1 MRLTNVAHMV
11 LPPGRVTSLSTG
23 PAGVPGAVV
32 PISYDQ
38 RLHTSAGDRAGSW
51 MALAFRLDVTAT
63 PAQLAHAWSAV
74 VARHGTLHTAFSDAG
89 GELTL
94 RETELVHGDWV
105 EHPPAD
111 PSEPSRLVLR
121 RVLDE
126 SCRPFATP
134 SHRLCVVTPDEG
146 HDPRP
151 VVVIAGDH
159 AHLDMWSLLVL
170 LRDLRACLA
179 DVVAGRAPGAGLSP
193 APPFAA
199 HTLLLEQQDATPHW
213 VGRRWAEVLAAG
225 GGSLPV
231 FPLPLGDV
239 SEPRAEV
246 VEVRDVLDPGQ
257 LEALEKQAADHG
269 VRLTA
274 LAIAEVAAVTTE
286 LSGHAL
292 RAVFPVHSRD
302 DPSWYGSVGWF
313 ITNSVLDCTDP
324 SPTGCAAAL
333 REAMKLGAHPL
344 APILGHLDH
353 ELAPPGM
360 FALSWLDTRR
370 LPEVPPGLEVQW
382 VSAVTRPDGVMAW
395 FLAGDD
401 GLHLRCRYPDTP
413 QAREHVGRWLDAVVG
428 RLAGAAGAGSGSAGA
443 GAG

>member
-1 MRLTNVAHMV
+1 MRLTNVAHMR

-23 PAGVPGAVV
+23 PVGMPGATV

-51 MALAFRLDVTAT
+51 MALAFRLDLDAT
-63 PAQLAHAWSAV
+63 PAQLALAWSAV
-74 VARHGTLHTAFSDAG
+74 VARHGTLHTTFSHDS
-89 GELTL
+89 GELAL
-94 RETELVHGDWV
+94 RETQLAHGDWV
-105 EHPPAD
+105 EHPPTDAAEGPRD
-111 PSEPSRLVLR
+111 VLR

-126 SCRPFATP
+126 TCRPFGAP
-134 SHRLCVVTPDEG
+134 SHRLCVVAPDG
-146 HDPRP
+146 GDDPRP

-159 AHLDMWSLLVL
+159 SHLDMWSLLVL
-170 LRDLRACLA
+170 LRDLRTCVA
-179 DVVAGRAPGAGLSP
+179 DAVAGRSPGSDLAP
-193 APPFAA
+193 APSFAA
-199 HTLLLEQQDATPHW
+199 HTLLLEQHDATPDW
-213 VGRRWAEVLAAG
+213 VVRRWAEVLEDG
-225 GGSLPV
+225 RGSLPT

-239 SEPRAEV
+239 SAPRSEV
-246 VEVRDVLDPGQ
+246 VEVRDVLDPAQ
-257 LEALEKQAADHG
+257 LETLEKRAADVG

-274 LAIAEVAAVTTE
+274 LALAEVAAVTTE
-286 LSGHAL
+286 LSGRPL

-302 DPSWYGSVGWF
+302 DPCWYGSVGWF

-324 SPTGCAAAL
+324 SPAGCTAAL
-333 REAMKLGAHPL
+333 RESMKLGAHPL
-344 APILGHLDH
+344 APILGHLER

-370 LPEVPPGLEVQW
+370 LPEVPAGLEVQW

-413 QAREHVGRWLDAVVG
+413 EARESVGRWLDAVVR
-428 RLAGAAGAGSGSAGA
+428 RLVGSAG
-443 GAG
+443 

>member
-1 MRLTNVAHMV
+1 MRLTNVAHMR
-11 LPPGRVTSLSTG
+11 LPPGRVTSLSAG
-23 PAGVPGAVV
+23 PVGLPGVPV

-51 MALAFRLDVTAT
+51 MALAFRLDLDAT
-63 PAQLAHAWSAV
+63 PQQLARAWSAV
-74 VARHGTLHTAFSDAG
+74 VARHGTLHTTFSREA
-89 GELTL
+89 GELAL

-105 EHPPAD
+105 EHLPAE
-111 PSEPSRLVLR
+111 PSEPSRAVLR
-121 RVLDE
+121 RVLDQA
-126 SCRPFATP
+126 CRPFGAP
-134 SHRLCVVTPDEG
+134 SHRLAVVTPDAEADADRDN
-146 HDPRP
+146 DPRP
-151 VVVIAGDH
+151 VVVVAGDH
-159 AHLDMWSLLVL
+159 SHLDMWSLLVL
-170 LRDLRACLA
+170 LRDLRTCLV
-179 DVVAGRAPGAGLSP
+179 DVLAGRPPGVDLAP

-199 HTLLLEQQDATPHW
+199 HTRLLEQQDTTPDW
-213 VGRRWAEVLAAG
+213 VARRWAEVLVDG
-225 GGSLPV
+225 GGSLPT

-239 SEPRAEV
+239 SAPRPEV
-246 VEVRDVLDPGQ
+246 VEVRDVLDPAQ
-257 LEALEKQAADHG
+257 LEVLEKHAAGHG

-274 LAIAEVAAVTTE
+274 LAISEVAAATTD
-286 LSGHAL
+286 LSGRPL

-324 SPTGCAAAL
+324 TPAGCTAAL
-333 REAMKLGAHPL
+333 RESMKLGAHPL
-344 APILGHLDH
+344 APILGHLDR

-370 LPEVPPGLEVQW
+370 LPDVPTGLEVQW

-413 QAREHVGRWLDAVVG
+413 EARENVGRWLDAVVG
-428 RLAGAAGAGSGSAGA
+428 RLVGAAG
-443 GAG
+443 